1 MTGNNVTAL
10 GDLGN
15 VNAKLNNN
23 AVCINGCLKAVNVG
37 TCACCA
43 LVAPAVLVDHGLVF
57 TAVRGKFLGGRFHGA
72 GVPLLGGVDVVVFAN
87 YSAAKANVV
96 EANHSYL
103 VTHGEELVRSEKL
116 TVAGTVRGKNKSV
129 IGNGGAGIVTRAEGT
144 EADDLERLFFK
155 VILTDDLGAKGVGA
169 CLLAKLI
176 VVVNDHGTGTVC
188 VGVINHDSLCVGFNR
203 LCGNGELCATK
214 GNNVTNCRK
223 VAVL

>member
-43 LVAPAVLVDHGLVF
+43 LVAPAVLVDHDLVF

-87 YSAAKANVV
+87 YGAAKANVV
-96 EANHSYL
+96 EANHSHL
-103 VTHGEELVRSEKL
+103 VTHGEELVRSEQL

-155 VILTDDLGAKGVGA
+155 VILTNDLGAEGVGA
-169 CLLAKLI
+169 RLFAKLI
-176 VVVNDHGTGTVC
+176 IVVNDHGTGTVC
-188 VGVINHDSLCVGFNR
+188 VGIVNNDSLCVRFNR